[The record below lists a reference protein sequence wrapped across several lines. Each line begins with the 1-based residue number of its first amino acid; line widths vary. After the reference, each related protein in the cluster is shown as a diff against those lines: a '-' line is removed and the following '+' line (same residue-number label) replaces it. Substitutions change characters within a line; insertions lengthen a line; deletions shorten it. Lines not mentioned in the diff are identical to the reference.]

1 MCQRSWETQALQK
14 IEADYK
20 RSAETP
26 LLKVKLP
33 AISRIRLYLK
43 DESAHITGS
52 LKHRLARALFLY
64 GLSNG
69 WIHHNTTIIE
79 ASSGSTAVSEAYF
92 ARLLELP
99 FIAVIPRQTS
109 AKKIAQIQ
117 CYGGQCHFVEE
128 PSHIWSESRLLADRL
143 RGHFMDQF
151 TYAERATDWR
161 GNNIAQ
167 AIYEQMRQETYDIP
181 AWMVVGAGTGG
192 TATTCGRYIRHR
204 GVDTQLCVVDPEDSV
219 FYEYYKSGNRD
230 VQTAGPSR
238 IEGMGRPRVEP
249 SFIREVIDG
258 MIKVPDAA
266 SIAAI
271 HFLEALIGRKC
282 GGSTGTNVYGTLQ
295 LIHAMARNG
304 ETGSLVTLINDSG
317 DRYLDTY
324 YNAAWLRN
332 HGLHIHPYEA
342 QLQHFYA
349 TGEWQDL
356 RMDDYETPADC
367 SAILV

>member
-14 IEADYK
+14 IEADYT
-20 RSAETP
+20 RSTETP
-26 LLKVKLP
+26 LLKVDLP
-33 AISRIRLYLK
+33 ATPGIHLYLK

-52 LKHRLARALFLY
+52 LKHRLARSLFLY

-69 WIHHNTTIIE
+69 WIHHNSTIIE

-92 ARLLELP
+92 ARLLGLP

-109 AKKIAQIQ
+109 AKKITQIQ
-117 CYGGQCHFVEE
+117 CYGGQCHVIEE
-128 PSHIWSESRLLADRL
+128 PARISSEARLLADKL
-143 RGHFMDQF
+143 HGHFMDQF

-161 GNNIAQ
+161 GSNIAQ
-167 AIYEQMRQETYDIP
+167 AIYEQMRQATYAIP

-192 TATTCGRYIRHR
+192 TATTIGRHIRHR
-204 GVDTQLCVVDPEDSV
+204 GVDTQLCVVDPEHSV
-219 FYEYYKSGNRD
+219 FHEYYQSGNRN
-230 VQTAGPSR
+230 VKTASPSR
-238 IEGMGRPRVEP
+238 IEGIGRPRVEP
-249 SFIREVIDG
+249 SFIPEVIDR
-258 MIKVPDAA
+258 MIKGPDAA

-271 HFLEALIGRKC
+271 HFLESLIGRKC

-295 LIHAMARNG
+295 LIHAMAHNS

-324 YNAAWLRN
+324 YNDAWLHS
-332 HGLHIHPYEA
+332 HGLHIHPYEE

-349 TGEWQDL
+349 TGEWHDL
-356 RMDDYETPADC
+356 SMDDYETPADWRT
-367 SAILV
+367 ILV